1 MFKQFVNISRVRFI
15 IIIIVLTISQIL
27 NTVATYVTDIQMNFI
42 IKGRI
47 NAFIIITIIQ
57 LLLFTINDFMY
68 NLSSYQW
75 NKQTQYYFHDVRN
88 KESHVFL
95 QKQDKSVSSMQNA
108 LGNDLNILNDDYFVR
123 NFDLIANIIY
133 QFLAI
138 NTLLKFDWILVFF
151 TIIMA
156 LISLLIPKICQ
167 KYTVTQTKKVSDSN
181 NAFLNLI
188 KEWTSGLEVAR
199 QYKIGRAFKL
209 ALGKGSQKLENSQI
223 ARKKVLTW
231 AEFIQSIAD
240 AIGRVGITVIAG
252 LLYFGNRVGFGVIVT
267 ASVFADGIFSTLL
280 DIVEDI
286 NYIKSTK
293 SIRDQTLKKQV
304 SLPSSQSSNAKT
316 QSIEKIKLHN
326 LSYSYNGESILH
338 YPDLTITRSE
348 KILLYGKSGSGKTTL
363 IELIMGL
370 KKPLTGT
377 VSFFNTKGEKVKPD
391 FAEFAYLPQDLVLFP
406 GSVIENITMFKT
418 MPLKVV
424 QDAANLVA
432 LPNEFLFKNIN
443 ASKSILSGGQQQK
456 VVLARALVH
465 KKSIMLLD
473 EPISAIDKIS
483 SNKILSEL
491 LTSNKTLIMISHN
504 LTEKEKSQFNKK
516 IYLGKGIINES

>member
-1 MFKQFVNISRVRFI
+1 M
-15 IIIIVLTISQIL
+15 
-27 NTVATYVTDIQMNFI
+27 
-42 IKGRI
+42 
-47 NAFIIITIIQ
+47 
-57 LLLFTINDFMY
+57 
-68 NLSSYQW
+68 
-75 NKQTQYYFHDVRN
+75 
-88 KESHVFL
+88 
-95 QKQDKSVSSMQNA
+95 
-108 LGNDLNILNDDYFVR
+108 
-123 NFDLIANIIY
+123 
-133 QFLAI
+133 
-138 NTLLKFDWILVFF
+138 
-151 TIIMA
+151 
-156 LISLLIPKICQ
+156 
-167 KYTVTQTKKVSDSN
+167 
-181 NAFLNLI
+181 
-188 KEWTSGLEVAR
+188 
-199 QYKIGRAFKL
+199 
-209 ALGKGSQKLENSQI
+209 
-223 ARKKVLTW
+223 
-231 AEFIQSIAD
+231 
-240 AIGRVGITVIAG
+240 
-252 LLYFGNRVGFGVIVT
+252 
-267 ASVFADGIFSTLL
+267 
-280 DIVEDI
+280 
-286 NYIKSTK
+286 
-293 SIRDQTLKKQV
+293 KKQV

-338 YPDLTITRSE
+338 YPDLTITRGE

>member
-209 ALGKGSQKLENSQI
+209 ALGKGSQKL
-223 ARKKVLTW
+223 
-231 AEFIQSIAD
+231 
-240 AIGRVGITVIAG
+240 
-252 LLYFGNRVGFGVIVT
+252 
-267 ASVFADGIFSTLL
+267 
-280 DIVEDI
+280 
-286 NYIKSTK
+286 
-293 SIRDQTLKKQV
+293 
-304 SLPSSQSSNAKT
+304 
-316 QSIEKIKLHN
+316 
-326 LSYSYNGESILH
+326 
-338 YPDLTITRSE
+338 
-348 KILLYGKSGSGKTTL
+348 
-363 IELIMGL
+363 
-370 KKPLTGT
+370 
-377 VSFFNTKGEKVKPD
+377 
-391 FAEFAYLPQDLVLFP
+391 
-406 GSVIENITMFKT
+406 
-418 MPLKVV
+418 
-424 QDAANLVA
+424 
-432 LPNEFLFKNIN
+432 
-443 ASKSILSGGQQQK
+443 
-456 VVLARALVH
+456 
-465 KKSIMLLD
+465 
-473 EPISAIDKIS
+473 
-483 SNKILSEL
+483 
-491 LTSNKTLIMISHN
+491 
-504 LTEKEKSQFNKK
+504 
-516 IYLGKGIINES
+516 

>member
-1 MFKQFVNISRVRFI
+1 
-15 IIIIVLTISQIL
+15 
-27 NTVATYVTDIQMNFI
+27 
-42 IKGRI
+42 
-47 NAFIIITIIQ
+47 
-57 LLLFTINDFMY
+57 
-68 NLSSYQW
+68 
-75 NKQTQYYFHDVRN
+75 
-88 KESHVFL
+88 
-95 QKQDKSVSSMQNA
+95 MQNA

-123 NFDLIANIIY
+123 FFDLIASIIY

-151 TIIMA
+151 TIVMA

-167 KYTVTQTKKVSDSN
+167 KYTVTQTKKVSDNN

-199 QYKIGRAFKL
+199 KYKIGRAFKL

-252 LLYFGNRVGFGVIVT
+252 LLYFGNRVSFGVIVT

-304 SLPSSQSSNAKT
+304 SLPSSQSSNAKM
-316 QSIEKIKLHN
+316 QSIEKIKLHD

-338 YPDLTITRSE
+338 YPDLTITRGE

-377 VSFFNTKGEKVKPD
+377 VSFFNTKGEEIKPN

-443 ASKSILSGGQQQK
+443 ASKSILSGG
-456 VVLARALVH
+456 
-465 KKSIMLLD
+465 
-473 EPISAIDKIS
+473 
-483 SNKILSEL
+483 
-491 LTSNKTLIMISHN
+491 
-504 LTEKEKSQFNKK
+504 
-516 IYLGKGIINES
+516 